1 MQSLPRAGR
10 LLAMIDALAELT
22 DVAVDIH
29 ALADTVAKNLA
40 EMDGASGAAVRFLAR
55 NRDVLA
61 ISDPALEPV
70 NVRNLFP
77 QIFGGP
83 ANLTSTTYVADTAAS
98 SACDA
103 VVART
108 LNVRSVIAAPLVHRE
123 RRLGTLWV
131 YSSHPGAFN
140 AEDTELVER
149 FTAIVAAVV
158 ELSLQFH
165 EKLQESRTDDLT
177 GLQNRRAYDETL
189 RHSLA
194 EAQRYHTPLSLIVSD
209 LDGFKAINDCYG
221 HVKGDA
227 ALMHVAAVMEGEVRG
242 TDMVFR
248 IGGDEFAIIMPHSA
262 GEAAR
267 KLMSRISRRL
277 RTARSD
283 FGRVGLSYGVADAEA
298 SDDPLT
304 LHDRADRCL
313 YASKHARTA

>member
-1 MQSLPRAGR
+1 
-10 LLAMIDALAELT
+10 
-22 DVAVDIH
+22 
-29 ALADTVAKNLA
+29 
-40 EMDGASGAAVRFLAR
+40 
-55 NRDVLA
+55 
-61 ISDPALEPV
+61 
-70 NVRNLFP
+70 
-77 QIFGGP
+77 
-83 ANLTSTTYVADTAAS
+83 
-98 SACDA
+98 
-103 VVART
+103 
-108 LNVRSVIAAPLVHRE
+108 
-123 RRLGTLWV
+123 
-131 YSSHPGAFN
+131 
-140 AEDTELVER
+140 
-149 FTAIVAAVV
+149 
-158 ELSLQFH
+158 
-165 EKLQESRTDDLT
+165 LT

-227 ALMHVAAVMEGEVRG
+227 ALVHVAAVMGGEVRG

-277 RTARSD
+277 RTVRSD